1 MTKTEIRSKRMEY
14 QRQIACVLQNI
25 LVETLED
32 DSALRR
38 EIANLRD
45 TLKTMAR
52 YTEYCILNDVE

>member
-25 LVETLED
+25 LMETLED
-32 DSALRR
+32 DSKLRR

-45 TLKTMAR
+45 TLLTMAK
-52 YTEYCILNDVE
+52 YTEYCILSDVE